1 LTPEGKIPVKV
12 SVYARQTNNGK
23 RSYEKANPKTKY
35 PLETTFVLRYGNP
48 QKWETIISSGPVPCD
63 VKHAFTRAKIKEA
76 ELETHAAYAEEFPAT
91 PKPQKQQR
99 KEVEV
104 VIALYL
110 KGCATTLAP
119 KSVSGKKHTLA
130 EWRKVCT
137 KTYLDELDKND
148 LLAFVTR
155 MKEEGLSDRTCH
167 NRIESV
173 TSFLLARKKICPLGM
188 AIHNKE
194 VRVKVK
200 YTEKTIKAYTPAEL
214 KKLFDAACHDEWEL
228 FQFFL
233 CSGFRDAEVQT
244 ICWEDL
250 GADGIVKVHD
260 HPEFGFK
267 PKDAEE
273 WEVPL
278 PDYLVARLEEMRQSG
293 GLIFPTEAGKP
304 NAHFLRSLKRLA
316 ERAGLDPDTVELH
329 KFRKTY
335 ATLQHRDGVDA
346 RTIQKRLG
354 HSDLSTTLA
363 YLEGEEPRSVRSRKQ
378 VNGTFGAFA

>member
-1 LTPEGKIPVKV
+1 M
-12 SVYARQTNNGK
+12 
-23 RSYEKANPKTKY
+23 
-35 PLETTFVLRYGNP
+35 
-48 QKWETIISSGPVPCD
+48 
-63 VKHAFTRAKIKEA
+63 
-76 ELETHAAYAEEFPAT
+76 
-91 PKPQKQQR
+91 
-99 KEVEV
+99 
-104 VIALYL
+104 
-110 KGCATTLAP
+110 
-119 KSVSGKKHTLA
+119 
-130 EWRKVCT
+130 
-137 KTYLDELDKND
+137 DELDKND
-148 LLAFVTR
+148 LLLFIAS
-155 MKEEGLSDRTCH
+155 MKEESLSDRTCH

-173 TSFLLARKKICPLGM
+173 TSFLLAHKKICPLGM

-200 YTEKTIKAYTPAEL
+200 YTEKTVKAYTPAEL
-214 KKLFDAACHDEWEL
+214 KKLFDAACHDEWEI

-260 HPEFGFK
+260 HPEFEFK

-273 WEVPL
+273 REVPL
-278 PDYLVARLEEMRQSG
+278 PDYLVKHLEERRET
-293 GLIFPTEAGKP
+293 GLIFPTEQGKP
-304 NAHFLRSLKRLA
+304 NAHFLRGLKRLA
-316 ERAGLDPDTVELH
+316 ERAGFDTTTVELH

-363 YLEGEEPRSVRSRKQ
+363 YLEGEEPRSDRSRKQ
-378 VNGTFGAFA
+378 VNGTFGVFA